1 MEKFTIAISEK
12 AINDLNLRLSQTRW
26 PDEIKDSDWQYGTN
40 LSYVKE
46 LCAYWEHEF
55 DWRKQE
61 ETLNLFHHFR
71 TDIDG
76 LGIHF
81 IYEKGK
87 GEKSIPLLL
96 IHGWPDS
103 FLRFQKIIP
112 LLTQADADGFSFDL
126 VIPSIPGFG
135 FSDHPDQKGMNTEK
149 VAAIFSKLMT
159 GLGYPKF
166 VVQGG
171 DWGSSITEKLAQ
183 FHSPQVSGIHL
194 TDIPYTHLF
203 EIPPQELT
211 KEEQEYLDEGKK
223 WQMEHGAYAMIQA
236 TKPQTLSYGLNDS
249 PVGLAAWIIE
259 KFQQW
264 SDNKGNPEEQ
274 FTKDELLTNIAL
286 YWFTQTGGSAA
297 RIYYENLHTPSESA
311 KERLETPTAA
321 AIFPKDLITA
331 PRAFGERVFNI
342 QSWNLM
348 PRGGHFAALEEPE
361 LLADD
366 IRNFFKNLNQI

>member
-1 MEKFTIAISEK
+1 MENFTIAISEK

-26 PDEIKDSDWQYGTN
+26 PDEIKDSDWQYGAN

-46 LCAYWEHEF
+46 LCAYWEDEY

-61 ETLNLFHHFR
+61 ANLNLLHHFR
-71 TDIDG
+71 TEIDG

-81 IYEKGK
+81 LYEKGK

-112 LLTQADADGFSFDL
+112 LLTQADSDGFSFDL

-135 FSDHPDQKGMNTEK
+135 FSDRPDLQGMNAEK
-149 VAAIFSKLMT
+149 IADIFSKLMID
-159 GLGYPKF
+159 LGYSEF
-166 VVQGG
+166 AIQGG
-171 DWGSSITEKLAQ
+171 DWGSSISEKLAQ
-183 FHSPQVSGIHL
+183 FHKSQILGVHL

-203 EIPPQELT
+203 DIPSEELT
-211 KEEQEYLDEGKK
+211 KEEEEYLEAGKK
-223 WQMEHGAYAMIQA
+223 WQMENGAYAMIQA

-249 PVGLAAWIIE
+249 PAGLAAWIIE

-264 SDNKGNPEEQ
+264 SDNNGNPEEQ
-274 FTKDELLTNIAL
+274 FTKDELLTNISL

-297 RIYYENLHTPSESA
+297 RIYYENLHTSSESS
-311 KERLETPTAA
+311 KEKLETPTAV
-321 AIFPKDLITA
+321 AIFPKDLITS
-331 PRAFGERVFNI
+331 PRAFGERIFNI
-342 QSWNLM
+342 KSWNIM
-348 PRGGHFAALEEPE
+348 PRGGHFAAMEEPD

-366 IRNFFKNLNQI
+366 IRNFFKNLDQI